1 MKKLF
6 IIFGSL
12 ALLLLLQPLLSM
24 GSLAEPIEIASFDG
38 ISQSLDNELGLN

>member
-6 IIFGSL
+6 IIFGAI

-24 GSLAEPIEIASFDG
+24 GSLAEPIESASLDG
-38 ISQSLDNELGLN
+38 ILKAGSDAT